1 MPRFRFA
8 FALFVLSLASAQSRA
23 DIYGYIDAQ
32 GGAHFSATKID
43 ERYQLLTKGN
53 RFGMLSLGGD
63 GSTRA
68 ALKEHLLAHP
78 NLKLYEPLLK
88 AASVEFAVDLSLLKA
103 VVAAESGFNP
113 DAVSPKGAVGLMQIM
128 PGTAERY
135 GLAGDGKRPVE
146 EKLRDP
152 KLNIRIGA
160 RYLADLFK
168 LYPRQLPLVLAS
180 YNAGEGA
187 VQQYGNTV
195 PPYDETRA
203 YVDWVNALHQAFRSQ
218 ALVAARGVK
227 IERAAER

>member
-1 MPRFRFA
+1 MPRFRFT
-8 FALFVLSLASAQSRA
+8 FALFVLSLASAQSCA

-32 GGAHFSATKID
+32 GGVHFSATRLD

-68 ALKEHLLAHP
+68 ALKERLLAHP

-88 AASVEFAVDLSLLKA
+88 AASVEFAVDLALLKA

-135 GLAGDGKRPVE
+135 GLASDGKRPVE

-168 LYPRQLPLVLAS
+168 LYPRQLHLVLAS

-218 ALVAARGVK
+218 ALMAARGVK
-227 IERAAER
+227 VERATGR